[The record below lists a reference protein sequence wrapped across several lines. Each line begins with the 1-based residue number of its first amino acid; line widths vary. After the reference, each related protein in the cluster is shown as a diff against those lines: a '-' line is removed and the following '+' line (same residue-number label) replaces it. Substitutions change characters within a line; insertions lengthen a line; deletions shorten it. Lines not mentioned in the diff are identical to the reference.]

1 MPGGPLALDLLNT
14 TWATASGPFD
24 WLADDDAVEQFVSE
38 HGRSIPTEGV
48 VAVRASLV
56 QARDLVMRLFED
68 PSSALADD
76 VTVAVNQA
84 LESAK
89 AIVVE
94 SAQGPTVSVTG
105 DQPHNGV
112 AIEALVNAVELR
124 RDRPDRVRSCE
135 HEACVLWFL
144 DTSKGG
150 RRRWCSMDRCG
161 NRAKAQRH
169 YKRSTQPND

>member
-14 TWATASGPFD
+14 AWATASGPFD
-24 WLADDDAVEQFVSE
+24 WLADDAAVEQFVAE
-38 HGRSIPTEGV
+38 HGRSIPAVGV
-48 VAVRASLV
+48 AAVRASLV

-68 PSSALADD
+68 PSSPLSEDLA
-76 VTVAVNQA
+76 VAINQV

-89 AIVVE
+89 AIVV
-94 SAQGPTVSVTG
+94 AGDGGPTVTVTG
-105 DQPHNGV
+105 DQPHNDV
-112 AIEALVNAVELR
+112 AIEALVSAVELR
-124 RDRPDRVRSCE
+124 RDRPDRVRCCE

-169 YKRSTQPND
+169 YKRSTQSTN